1 MLVAKQIHFPE
12 GAMTLQQEII
22 QALGASPQID
32 TDGEIRRSVDF
43 LKSYLQTYP
52 FIKALVLGISG
63 GQDSTLTGKL
73 CQQAINELR
82 AEGDDSRQFIAV
94 RLPYGVQADEQDCQD
109 AIAFIQPDRVL
120 TVNIKS
126 AVLASEQALR
136 EAGIELSDFVRGNEK
151 ARERMKAQYS
161 IAGMTHGVVVG
172 TDHAAEAIT
181 GFFTKY
187 GDGGTD
193 INPIFRLNKRQ
204 GKQLLARLGC
214 PEHLYKKLPTADLE
228 DDRPSLPDEAALG
241 VTYDNIDDYL
251 EGKTLDEKTAK
262 IIEGWY
268 LKTEHKRRTPI
279 TVFDDFWKR

>member
-1 MLVAKQIHFPE
+1 MS
-12 GAMTLQQEII
+12 LQHEII
-22 QALGASPQID
+22 RALGAKPQID
-32 TDGEIRRSVDF
+32 PHAEIRRSVDF
-43 LKSYLQTYP
+43 LKAYLRTYP
-52 FIKALVLGISG
+52 FLNTLVLGISG

-73 CQQAINELR
+73 CQTAISELR
-82 AEGDDSRQFIAV
+82 EETGREALQFIAV
-94 RLPYGVQADEQDCQD
+94 RLPFGVQADEQDCQD
-109 AIAFIQPDRVL
+109 AIDFIQPDRVL
-120 TVNIKS
+120 TVNIKG

-161 IAGMTHGVVVG
+161 IAGMTKGVVVG
-172 TDHAAEAIT
+172 TDHAAEAVT

-204 GKQLLARLGC
+204 GKQLLATLGC
-214 PEHLYKKLPTADLE
+214 PEHLYKKAPTADLE

-241 VTYDNIDDYL
+241 VTYENIDDYL
-251 EGKTLDEKTAK
+251 EGKKVDDGIAK

-268 LKTEHKRRTPI
+268 TRTEHKRRPPI
-279 TVFDDFWKR
+279 TVFDDFWKK

>member
-1 MLVAKQIHFPE
+1 MA
-12 GAMTLQQEII
+12 LQKEII
-22 QALGASPQID
+22 EALGVRPQINAEE
-32 TDGEIRRSVDF
+32 EIRRSVDF
-43 LKSYLQTYP
+43 LKAYLQAHP
-52 FIKALVLGISG
+52 FLNTLVLGISG

-73 CQQAINELR
+73 CQQAINERR
-82 AEGDDSRQFIAV
+82 AETGNTQLQFIAV

-109 AIAFIQPDRVL
+109 AIGFIQPDRVL
-120 TVNIKS
+120 TVNIKE
-126 AVLASEQALR
+126 AVLASEKALR
-136 EAGIELSDFVRGNEK
+136 DAGIELSDFVRGNEK

-161 IAGMTHGVVVG
+161 IAGMTKGVVVG
-172 TDHAAEAIT
+172 TDHGAEAVT

-204 GKQLLARLGC
+204 GKQLLAQLGC
-214 PEHLYKKLPTADLE
+214 PEHLYKKAPTADLE

-251 EGKTLDEKTAK
+251 EGKTLDSAIAG
-262 IIEGWY
+262 IIENWY
-268 LKTEHKRRTPI
+268 LKTEHKRRPPI